1 MGTKKVIT
9 AALVGAAAGA
19 VLGILFAPDKG
30 SETRK
35 KIAKK
40 TGDLGDT
47 VKQKFNEF
55 GEKITE
61 KFGDIRNDAN
71 DIMEKGREK
80 AQQMKEEAK
89 RNFA

>member
-9 AALVGAAAGA
+9 AALLGAAAGA
-19 VLGILFAPDKG
+19 ILGILFAPDKG

-55 GEKITE
+55 GEKISE
-61 KFGDIRNDAN
+61 KFGDIREDAK
-71 DIMEKGREK
+71 DIMEKGKERT
-80 AQQMKEEAK
+80 QQMKEEAK